1 MSSGTG
7 AKRRKNASAMKM
19 LGAQVAALR
28 RAAGYTQRS
37 LAERAL
43 VDEETIASIEQGRR
57 PLKED
62 FAALLDQLLDTKGVL
77 SVAVENMP
85 EVDLFP
91 RWAEEY
97 VDLEREALALSWY
110 DNQVLPGLLQT
121 SAYARAVFHNDV
133 PALTEDEVEQRVAAR
148 IERQEILHRKVPPTI
163 TFIVSEVALMDRLGG
178 DEVYYEQLG
187 RLRDW
192 ADLPGVAL
200 QVMPVGRDFHAGLAG
215 LAGPFTLI
223 ETPDH
228 QRIAYTEAPRR
239 GWLIADPD
247 EVSYL
252 ERRYAMLRTQALNP
266 QETRSLLDRLLGEQ

>member
-97 VDLEREALALSWY
+97 IDLEREALALSWY
-110 DNQVLPGLLQT
+110 ENQVLPGLLQT
-121 SAYARAVFHNDV
+121 PAYARAVLRNDV
-133 PALTEDEVEQRVAAR
+133 PALIEDEIEQRVSAR
-148 IERQEILHRKVPPTI
+148 MDRQEILHRREPPTAS
-163 TFIVSEVALMDRLGG
+163 FIISEAILMDRLGSH
-178 DEVYYEQLG
+178 EVYVEQL
-187 RLRDW
+187 RHLREC
-192 ADLPGVAL
+192 ADLHGVTL
-200 QVMPVGRDFHAGLAG
+200 QVMPLGRDFHAGLS
-215 LAGPFTLI
+215 GPFVLI
-223 ETPDH
+223 ETQDH
-228 QRIAYTEAPRR
+228 QRVAYVEAQLNGR
-239 GWLIADPD
+239 LIAGLD
-247 EVSYL
+247 EVSIL
-252 ERRYAMLRTQALNP
+252 EGKYAMLRTQALNP
-266 QETRSLLDRLLGEQ
+266 KETKSLLDRLLGER